1 VQVWD
6 HAVLTTEK
14 RTPLSTQALVM
25 GALSSLVH
33 SWLPRALMA
42 QRSASLAGSISGYSE
57 QERFDVRA
65 PVIAAAAAAAAAA
78 ATTTGTIV
86 INATTAA
93 AVAK

>member
-1 VQVWD
+1 MQVWD

-33 SWLPRALMA
+33 SWLPRALMV
-42 QRSASLAGSISGYSE
+42 QRSASLAGSISGYFE

-65 PVIAAAAAAAAAA
+65 PVIAAAAAAAAA
-78 ATTTGTIV
+78 TGTGTVV

>member
-33 SWLPRALMA
+33 SWLPRALMV
-42 QRSASLAGSISGYSE
+42 QRSASLAGSISGYFE

-65 PVIAAAAAAAAAA
+65 PVIAAAAAAAAA
-78 ATTTGTIV
+78 TGTGTVV

>member
-1 VQVWD
+1 MQVWD

-33 SWLPRALMA
+33 SWLPRALMV
-42 QRSASLAGSISGYSE
+42 QRSASLAGSISGYFE

-65 PVIAAAAAAAAAA
+65 PVIAAAAAA
-78 ATTTGTIV
+78 TTTGTVV

>member
-33 SWLPRALMA
+33 SWLPRALMV
-42 QRSASLAGSISGYSE
+42 QRSASLAGSISGYFE

-65 PVIAAAAAAAAAA
+65 PVIAAAAAAA
-78 ATTTGTIV
+78 TGTVV

>member
-1 VQVWD
+1 
-6 HAVLTTEK
+6 VLTTEK

-42 QRSASLAGSISGYSE
+42 QRSASLAGSISGYFE

-65 PVIAAAAAAAAAA
+65 PVIAAAAAAAAA
-78 ATTTGTIV
+78 TGTGTVV

>member
-33 SWLPRALMA
+33 SWLPRALMV

-65 PVIAAAAAAAAAA
+65 PVIAAAAAAAAA
-78 ATTTGTIV
+78 TGTGTVV

>member
-1 VQVWD
+1 
-6 HAVLTTEK
+6 
-14 RTPLSTQALVM
+14 
-25 GALSSLVH
+25 VH

-42 QRSASLAGSISGYSE
+42 QRSASLAGSISGYFE

-65 PVIAAAAAAAAAA
+65 PVIAAAAAAA
-78 ATTTGTIV
+78 TGTVV